1 VIHEELMNTQKS
13 LRRKQIAVIGSA
25 SPSREGYH
33 AALEAGR
40 FLGTR
45 DVIVLCGGMGGVME
59 AVSQGVQETGGMV
72 VGIVPGERSDANS
85 WLDAVIAPG
94 MGLSR
99 NYILVR
105 SADAV
110 LAIEGGIGTLSELSF
125 AVQLEIPIVGYRTWD
140 IPEIS
145 LLQSDSIS
153 EAVQTVLECAGA

>member
-25 SPSREGYH
+25 SPSREGYR

-40 FLGTR
+40 LLGTR
-45 DVIVLCGGMGGVME
+45 EVVILCGGMGGVME
-59 AVSQGVQETGGMV
+59 AVSQGVQERGGMV
-72 VGIVPGERSDANS
+72 VGIVRGERTDANR

-105 SADAV
+105 SKDAV
-110 LAIEGGIGTLSELSF
+110 LAIEGGVGTLSELCF

-140 IPEIS
+140 VPEIP
-145 LLQSDSIS
+145 LLKSDSIS
-153 EAVQTVLECAGA
+153 EAVHTVLECAGA